1 MFNTIK
7 RKFTVMDIARY
18 IGENG
23 CYQIE
28 KNGNR
33 GWFENHNYRIGDE
46 VTEYYKK
53 NNLSKPYKIIINR
66 KIK

>member
-7 RKFTVMDIARY
+7 RKFTVMDTLLY
-18 IGENG
+18 KGEIR

-33 GWFENHNYRIGDE
+33 GWFENHNYRIGDK

-53 NNLSKPYKIIINR
+53 TTFQNRIKLSLIEK
-66 KIK
+66 

>member
-7 RKFTVMDIARY
+7 RKFRIIDTLLYEGDIC
-18 IGENG
+18 
-23 CYQIE
+23 CYEIE

-33 GWFENHNYRIGDE
+33 GWFENHNYKIGDI

>member
-7 RKFTVMDIARY
+7 RKFTVMDTQLY
-18 IGENG
+18 KGEIR

-33 GWFENHNYRIGDE
+33 GWFENHNYRIGDQ